1 MTAVVV
7 GIPVKPFPAA
17 KRRLGAVLDDE
28 ARAAL
33 GRRLA
38 ERTVEAVAKAGG
50 RPLILSADKAV
61 TEWARAIGVDV
72 LLDEGSSLDEAAR
85 MAVSYVRRQSD
96 AWAILHA
103 DLPVLTAGD
112 LEEALKVVGSG
123 GAVVAP
129 SSDGGTSLIGS
140 SLEAFE
146 FSYGPGSF
154 HRHLAALVDHEPVV
168 IVNRGLALDLDT
180 PDDLAAAVRTAEGTW
195 LGG

>member
-1 MTAVVV
+1 MTGVVV

-28 ARAAL
+28 ARAVL

-38 ERTVEAVAKAGG
+38 ERTVEAVGEAGG
-50 RPLILSADKAV
+50 RPLVLSADDMV
-61 TEWARAIGVDV
+61 TDWARSIEVDV

-85 MAVSYVRRQSD
+85 TAVVYVRRRSR

-103 DLPVLTAGD
+103 DLPVLTARH
-112 LEEALKVVGSG
+112 LENAL
-123 GAVVAP
+123 AVVARGGTVIAP

-140 SLEAFE
+140 SLDVFE

-154 HRHLAALVDHEPVV
+154 HRHLAALAGHDPVV

-180 PDDLAAAVRTAEGTW
+180 PDDLAAAAPTVEGAW

>member
-1 MTAVVV
+1 M
-7 GIPVKPFPAA
+7 KPFPAA
-17 KRRLGAVLDDE
+17 KRRLGAVLDDR

-38 ERTVEAVAKAGG
+38 ERTVEAVAKADGL
-50 RPLILSADKAV
+50 PLVLSADHAV

-85 MAVSYVRRQSD
+85 MAVSYVRRQFD

-103 DLPVLTAGD
+103 DLPVLTADD
-112 LEEALKVVGSG
+112 LEEALNVVGSG

-140 SLEAFE
+140 SLEVFD

-154 HRHLAALVDHEPVV
+154 HRHLAALASHDPTV

-180 PDDLAAAVRTAEGTW
+180 PDDLAAAARTAEGAW
-195 LGG
+195 LDR

>member
-1 MTAVVV
+1 MTDVVV

-28 ARAAL
+28 ARAVL

-38 ERTVEAVAKAGG
+38 ERTVEAVAEAGA
-50 RPLILSADKAV
+50 RPLVLSADDAV
-61 TEWARAIGVDV
+61 TDWARSIGVAV

-85 MAVSYVRRQSD
+85 TAVMHVRRESL

-103 DLPVLTAGD
+103 DLPVLTAHHLD
-112 LEEALKVVGSG
+112 DALAVVVGG

-140 SLEAFE
+140 SLDVFE

-154 HRHLAALVDHEPVV
+154 HRHLAVLADHDPVV

-180 PDDLAAAVRTAEGTW
+180 PDDLAAAARTAEGTW
-195 LGG
+195 LDG